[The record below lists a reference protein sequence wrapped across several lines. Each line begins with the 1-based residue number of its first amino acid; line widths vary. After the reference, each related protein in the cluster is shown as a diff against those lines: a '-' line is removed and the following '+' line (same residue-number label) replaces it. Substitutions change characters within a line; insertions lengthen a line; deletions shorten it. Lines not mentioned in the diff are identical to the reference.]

1 MIIGGLFFILIGTQA
16 ISVYDNWSSGLLAI
30 AIGSALIYGRY
41 KLEKR

>member
-1 MIIGGLFFILIGTQA
+1 MILVGIFFILIGTQV

-41 KLEKR
+41 LLEKR